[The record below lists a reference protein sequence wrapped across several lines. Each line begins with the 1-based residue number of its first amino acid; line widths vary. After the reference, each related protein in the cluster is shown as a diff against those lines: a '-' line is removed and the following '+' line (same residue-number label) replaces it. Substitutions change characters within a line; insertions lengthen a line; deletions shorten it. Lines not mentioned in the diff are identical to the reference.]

1 MPSNALRPRKPTPSP
16 HLRKADSTFTF
27 NTFLTTFMPTVSAKL
42 IDNAKRYRYVGNL
55 PNSVYLCF
63 DTAKAKLKEL
73 AKPTFL
79 PDYDVISKHL
89 ANTDEALREPSTDA
103 EPYTRSLYPIRRPHE
118 LKSNAILDIAC
129 SKHGTET
136 HAYVQVHDAPHGSQ
150 TYGGNSKIIMVIYG

>member
-1 MPSNALRPRKPTPSP
+1 M
-16 HLRKADSTFTF
+16 
-27 NTFLTTFMPTVSAKL
+27 
-42 IDNAKRYRYVGNL
+42 
-55 PNSVYLCF
+55 
-63 DTAKAKLKEL
+63 

-89 ANTDEALREPSTDA
+89 ANTHEALREPSTDA

-136 HAYVQVHDAPHGSQ
+136 HAYVQVHDAQQNLPVW
-150 TYGGNSKIIMVIYG
+150 TM